1 MSRANWPER
10 KRRKCLYLRPTQSIF
25 CTQINEETEPTSMSN
40 HGSGNKFV
48 YALQEYSIP
57 LLMGVVVAMLMA
69 NLMPDLYH
77 TIVHDTLSLVTGES
91 ADHVAATAPCLL
103 YTSPSPRDRTRSRMP
118 SSA

>member
-1 MSRANWPER
+1 
-10 KRRKCLYLRPTQSIF
+10 
-25 CTQINEETEPTSMSN
+25 MSN

-91 ADHVAATAPCLL
+91 ADHVAATAPDPTGHVDPTGHLSL
-103 YTSPSPRDRTRSRMP
+103 IHI
-118 SSA
+118 